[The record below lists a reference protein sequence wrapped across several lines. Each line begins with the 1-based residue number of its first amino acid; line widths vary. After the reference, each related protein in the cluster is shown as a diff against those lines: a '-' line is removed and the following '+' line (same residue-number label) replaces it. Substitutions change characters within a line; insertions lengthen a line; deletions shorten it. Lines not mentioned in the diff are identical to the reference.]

1 VRLIGENGEQLG
13 IVPLAKALQIA
24 TEAGLD
30 LVEVS
35 PNSSPS
41 VCRIMNYGKYKYE
54 QTKKERKSRHTQ
66 KAGILKEVR
75 IRPRVQIHDLETKIK
90 TARRLLEEGDKV
102 KITVMFRGRE
112 MNHPELGVK
121 ALQQVAEGLN
131 DIAGIDGAPAL
142 EGRFIHLI
150 LSPISA
156 ARQAKANKVKEGVP
170 SAQTKDA

>member
-1 VRLIGENGEQLG
+1 MRLIGENGEQLG

-41 VCRIMNYGKYKYE
+41 VCRILNYGKYKYE

-66 KAGILKEVR
+66 KAGLLKEVR

-90 TARRLLEEGDKV
+90 TARRLL
-102 KITVMFRGRE
+102 RCR
-112 MNHPELGVK
+112 LR
-121 ALQQVAEGLN
+121 N
-131 DIAGIDGAPAL
+131 DFTESRRTGK
-142 EGRFIHLI
+142 
-150 LSPISA
+150 S
-156 ARQAKANKVKEGVP
+156 RQKSGCIRR
-170 SAQTKDA
+170 